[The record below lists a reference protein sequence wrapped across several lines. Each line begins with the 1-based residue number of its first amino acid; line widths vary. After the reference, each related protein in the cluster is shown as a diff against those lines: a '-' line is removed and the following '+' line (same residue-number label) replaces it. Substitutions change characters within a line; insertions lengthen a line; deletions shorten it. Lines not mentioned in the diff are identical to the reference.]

1 MCGGVAVVALSKLPL
16 LPITAMTMASAPV
29 WSNTGAASVSM
40 PGTGLPTAL
49 SILVVFTA
57 FSRLA

>member
-1 MCGGVAVVALSKLPL
+1 MALSKLPL

-40 PGTGLPTAL
+40 PGTGLLTAL
-49 SILVVFTA
+49 SIPVAFTA